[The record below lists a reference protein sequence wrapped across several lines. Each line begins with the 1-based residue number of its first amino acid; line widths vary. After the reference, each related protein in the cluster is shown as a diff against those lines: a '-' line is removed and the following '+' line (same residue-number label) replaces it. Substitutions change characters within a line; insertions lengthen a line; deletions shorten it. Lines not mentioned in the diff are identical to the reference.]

1 MNQKDLT
8 LAPRLEMCANFVR
21 SHARLC
27 DVGTDHGYLPV
38 ALVLRGKIEAALA
51 CDIREN
57 PLHTAQ
63 AHIAQYGVSAQV
75 QTRLSDGL
83 AAVSPQEVDD
93 VVIAGMGGD
102 LIARIVTETTW
113 LRAPAKRLIL
123 QPMTKAF
130 TVRHVLAD
138 LGFAL
143 RREQAVLD
151 SNRPYT
157 VMLYEFAPTQATLS
171 SLQLYTGLLDPQEAA
186 ARRYLSRVATYL
198 RKRSQG
204 LRREGQMA
212 QAEEMGQLCGLLEN
226 WLRAEEDMT

>member
-1 MNQKDLT
+1 MKHKYLALT
-8 LAPRLEMCANFVR
+8 PRLEACAAFVR
-21 SHARLC
+21 PHVRLC

-51 CDIREN
+51 CDVREN
-57 PLHTAQ
+57 PLRTAQ

-75 QTRLSDGL
+75 HTRLSDGL
-83 AAVSPQEVDD
+83 ASVSPQEADD

-102 LIARIVTETTW
+102 LIVRIVTETDW
-113 LRAPAKRLIL
+113 LRDPAKRLIL

-130 TVRHVLAD
+130 TVRHALAD

-151 SNRPYT
+151 SHRPYT
-157 VMLYEFAPTQATLS
+157 AMLYEFAPAQATLNP
-171 SLQLYTGLLDPQEAA
+171 LQLYTGLLDPQEVA
-186 ARRYLSRVATYL
+186 ARQYLSRVDTYL

-204 LRREGQMA
+204 LRREGEA
-212 QAEEMGQLCGLLEN
+212 AKAAKLERLCGFLEN
-226 WLRAEEDMT
+226 LLRTEEDMI